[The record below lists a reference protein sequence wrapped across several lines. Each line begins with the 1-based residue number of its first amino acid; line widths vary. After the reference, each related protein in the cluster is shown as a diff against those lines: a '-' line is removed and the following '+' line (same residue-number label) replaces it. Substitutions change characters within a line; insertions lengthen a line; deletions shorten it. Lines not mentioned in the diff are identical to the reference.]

1 MMVML
6 SRLFRWRLSL
16 MNGVSAVAGYLLMP
30 RPPLWPEVALLFAAI
45 SLLAAAASALN
56 QLLERDLDL
65 LMSRTSNRPLP
76 QGALS
81 PTAVA
86 TIGIVC
92 LTAAL
97 LLLLDLGA
105 VTATVVAGGTVAWY
119 LCVYTP
125 LKRRSRLSL
134 LLGALCGAA
143 TPLIGWS
150 VAGGELLE
158 FPPLLLALL
167 LYLWQVPH
175 FLLLQRRHQE
185 EFQRAGLLLFD
196 LPGPHFP
203 TTLLLVLWST
213 AVMAAATMLPLFGLL
228 RVPPLI
234 FSLPFSLLFPILL
247 LKRPERL
254 LCNYLSML
262 PLLITVLLWY
272 RIISAC
278 NLD

>member
-6 SRLFRWRLSL
+6 SRLFRWRLSF

-30 RPPLWPEVALLFAAI
+30 RPPLWPEIALLFVAV

-56 QLLERDLDL
+56 QLMERDLDL

-76 QGALS
+76 QRALS

-86 TIGIVC
+86 GIGTVC

-97 LLLLDLGA
+97 LLLLGLGA
-105 VTATVVAGGTVAWY
+105 VTATFVAGGAVAWY

-125 LKRRSRLSL
+125 LKRRSRFSL
-134 LLGALCGAA
+134 LIGALSGAA

-150 VAGGELLE
+150 VAGGDLLE

-185 EFQRAGLLLFD
+185 EFKRAGFLLFD
-196 LPGPHFP
+196 LPGSRLP
-203 TTLLLVLWST
+203 TTLLLGLWST
-213 AVMAAATMLPLFGLL
+213 AVIAAAMMLPLFGLL
-228 RVPPLI
+228 RVTPLF
-234 FSLPFSLLFPILL
+234 FSLPLYLLFPICL

-254 LCNYLSML
+254 LFNYLNML
-262 PLLITVLLWY
+262 PLLITVALW
-272 RIISAC
+272 R
-278 NLD
+278 